1 MIADERLALF
11 LMLGQSAE
19 RAIEQEPTVSTGEP
33 LLLGPGFDIAPAI
46 PEEARRASRAAAAY
60 RLFFVFESYLRDLV
74 VEVLTK
80 AASATGGNWWDLVPL
95 DVKNDVERLEATEE
109 TKAWM
114 ALGSR
119 DKSSLMT
126 YPQLLRVIEHGWAN
140 GFDDLVRDKALVTEA
155 RLITHLRN
163 TVAHMTDIPDEEV
176 DRIRQIMRDWFRVI
190 SP

>member
-1 MIADERLALF
+1 MIRDDRLALF
-11 LMLGQSAE
+11 LLLGQSAE
-19 RAIEQEPTVSTGEP
+19 RTIAKEPTTASGEP
-33 LLLGPGFDIAPAI
+33 LILAPGYDIAPAI
-46 PEEARRASRAAAAY
+46 PEEAKRASRGATAY
-60 RLFFVFESYLRDLV
+60 RLFFVFENYLRELV

-80 AASATGGNWWDLVPL
+80 AATGSNWWDLVPL

-119 DKSSLMT
+119 DKSALMT
-126 YPQLLRVIEHGWAN
+126 YPQLLRVVDHCWDK
-140 GFDDLVRDKALVTEA
+140 GFSDLLRDKALITEG

-163 TVAHMTDIPDEEV
+163 TVAHMTDIPEEEL
-176 DRIRQIMRDWFRVI
+176 DRIKQIMRDWFRVM